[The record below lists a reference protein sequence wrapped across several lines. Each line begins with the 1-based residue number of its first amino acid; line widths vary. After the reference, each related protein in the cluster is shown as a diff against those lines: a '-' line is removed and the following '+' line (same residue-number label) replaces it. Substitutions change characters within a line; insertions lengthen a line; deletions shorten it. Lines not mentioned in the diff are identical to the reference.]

1 MTDSGSDGT
10 DPVPERNAVLAMLGD
25 AVSEAHRKVESGR
38 VRDADNEK
46 VRQGWIRALAYCA
59 GQYRQ
64 LKRDEELEE
73 IAERLAELEKRAGV
87 TPASGPPTTAE
98 TAGGSDS

>member
-1 MTDSGSDGT
+1 MTDSDGAGA
-10 DPVPERNAVLAMLGD
+10 DPVPERDAVLAMLGD

-73 IAERLAELEKRAGV
+73 MAERLAELEKRAGV
-87 TPASGPPTTAE
+87 SSAGEPTTTAE
-98 TAGGSDS
+98 AVGGPDS